1 MQGYAYILTHPGTP
15 SVFFDHVF
23 SSYEHEIRRLISL
36 RRQNMIHC
44 RSTVSAFYTFGNKIC
59 LLCCTRL
66 SNHILKKLKT
76 FQCLYLYFLKEKNN
90 LPEYL
95 LYLGKR
101 GTKTWKYRYGT
112 LLFRLFFHLANK
124 VFLMVFVCQYCLL

>member
-101 GTKTWKYRYGT
+101 VVLKLGNIDMAPCYFDYFFIWQTK
-112 LLFRLFFHLANK
+112 FF
-124 VFLMVFVCQYCLL
+124 